1 MENLKH
7 FKNLKTSKKS
17 NISKL
22 KNKKVE
28 NTKKTLIND
37 NSQEINGSCSCMNN
51 YMNDLHNKRLK
62 RKPKIPKEKDI
73 FKK

>member
-17 NISKL
+17 KISKV

-37 NSQEINGSCSCMNN
+37 SSQEINGSCSCQNSYINN
-51 YMNDLHNKRLK
+51 LHNKRK
-62 RKPKIPKEKDI
+62 NAKPKVPKHKDI
-73 FKK
+73 FKE